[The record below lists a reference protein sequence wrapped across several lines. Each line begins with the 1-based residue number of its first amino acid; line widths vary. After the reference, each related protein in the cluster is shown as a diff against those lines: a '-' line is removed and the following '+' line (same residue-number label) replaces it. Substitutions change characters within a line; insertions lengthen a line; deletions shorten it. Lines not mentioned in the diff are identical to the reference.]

1 MAKTNYSPTFPMF
14 PGDAAAVTPSDTDTF
29 TPSVIYTGSG
39 GIIRVMTAQGT
50 DVTFNATQAG
60 SVLPL
65 QVIRVYS
72 TTTSAT
78 NIVRIF

>member
-14 PGDAAAVTPSDTDTF
+14 PGDAASVTPSDTNTF
-29 TPSVIYTGSG
+29 TPSVIYAGGG

-50 DVTFNATQAG
+50 DVTFNSLQPG

-72 TTTSAT
+72 STTTAT